1 MIKSQK
7 DFFTGLLFIAVG
19 LFFFVSGWPLDYG
32 TPADMGPGFLPLTI
46 STMLLAIGVVQLAR
60 GIRSR
65 GEAIQFNA
73 KQPAIIFVAIIAFG
87 FLLEKIGAVLA
98 ILLLMLVTAM
108 LHKNF
113 VVKSFVVSYLVVV
126 GLLLIFKLVLRST
139 ISL

>member
-1 MIKSQK
+1 MIKSPK
-7 DFFTGLLFIAVG
+7 NFFTGLLFIAVG

-46 STMLLAIGVVQLAR
+46 SAMLFAIGVIQLVR
-60 GIRSR
+60 GIRSL
-65 GEAIQFNA
+65 GEEIQFNV
-73 KQPAIIFVAIIAFG
+73 KQPAIVLLAIIAFG
-87 FLLEKIGAVLA
+87 FLLEKIGAILA
-98 ILLLMLVTAM
+98 ILLLMLLTAI

-113 VVKSFVVSYLVVV
+113 VLKTFIISYFVVV